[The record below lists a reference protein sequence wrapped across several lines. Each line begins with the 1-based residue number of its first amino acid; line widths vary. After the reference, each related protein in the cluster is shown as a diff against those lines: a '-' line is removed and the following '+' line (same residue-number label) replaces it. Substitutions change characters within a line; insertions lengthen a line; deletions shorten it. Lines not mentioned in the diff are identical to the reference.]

1 MSLKVLKLIT
11 GEELIGVV
19 QDGRDV
25 TDVEDGYTHDNL
37 LFITG
42 PLKINC
48 VYDKEARAHSI
59 YLSDW
64 VPAISEDMLPLDKNK
79 VLTLGRPTQELE
91 EHYYELVIAS
101 QLLQQAEAEAEHQAE
116 RQNTEENSSDD
127 NQDLQKK
134 LIKLLKSH
142 KFDDDDYQ

>member
-11 GEELIGVV
+11 GEELIGIV

-25 TDVEDGYTHDNL
+25 TDTEDGYTHDNL

-64 VPAISEDMLPLDKNK
+64 VPAISEDMLPVDKNK
-79 VLTLGRPTQELE
+79 ILTLGRPTQELE

-101 QLLQQAEAEAEHQAE
+101 QLLQQAEAQQE
-116 RQNTEENSSDD
+116 TEQIDDASQDND

-134 LIKLLKSH
+134 LIKILKSH

>member
-11 GEELIGVV
+11 GEELIGIV

-25 TDVEDGYTHDNL
+25 ADTEDGYTHDNL

-48 VYDKEARAHSI
+48 VYDKEVRAHSI

-64 VPAISEDMLPLDKNK
+64 VPAISEDMLPVDKNK
-79 VLTLGRPTQELE
+79 ILTLGRPTQELE

-101 QLLQQAEAEAEHQAE
+101 QLLQQAEAQQE
-116 RQNTEENSSDD
+116 TEQIDDTNQDND

-134 LIKLLKSH
+134 LIKILKSH

>member
-11 GEELIGVV
+11 GEELIGIV

-25 TDVEDGYTHDNL
+25 TDAEDGYTHDNL

-64 VPAISEDMLPLDKNK
+64 VPAISEDMLPVDKNK
-79 VLTLGRPTQELE
+79 ILTLGRPTQELE

-101 QLLQQAEAEAEHQAE
+101 QLLQQAEAQQE
-116 RQNTEENSSDD
+116 TEQIDDTSQDND

-134 LIKLLKSH
+134 LIKILKSH

>member
-11 GEELIGVV
+11 GEELIGIV

-25 TDVEDGYTHDNL
+25 TDAEDGYTHDNL

-48 VYDKEARAHSI
+48 TYDKEARAHSI

-64 VPAISEDMLPLDKNK
+64 VPAISEDMLPVDKNK
-79 VLTLGRPTQELE
+79 VLTLGRPTSELE

-101 QLLQQAEAEAEHQAE
+101 QLLQQAEAETQS
-116 RQNTEENSSDD
+116 ENQRLEDVGSDD
-127 NQDLQKK
+127 NQDLQKT
-134 LIKLLKSH
+134 LIKILKSH

>member
-1 MSLKVLKLIT
+1 MSLKVLKLTT
-11 GEELIGVV
+11 GEELIGIV

-25 TDVEDGYTHDNL
+25 TDAEDGYTHDNL

-48 VYDKEARAHSI
+48 TYDKEARAHSI

-79 VLTLGRPTQELE
+79 ILTLGRPTQELE

-101 QLLQQAEAEAEHQAE
+101 QLLQQAEAEAQSE
-116 RQNTEENSSDD
+116 NVKTEENTSDD
-127 NQDLQKK
+127 SQDLQKK
-134 LIKLLKSH
+134 LIKILKNH

>member
-11 GEELIGVV
+11 GEELIGIV
-19 QDGRDV
+19 QDGRDIN
-25 TDVEDGYTHDNL
+25 DAEDGYTHDNL

-64 VPAISEDMLPLDKNK
+64 VPAISEDMLPVDKNK
-79 VLTLGRPTQELE
+79 ILTLGRPTQELE

-101 QLLQQAEAEAEHQAE
+101 QLLQQAEAQQE
-116 RQNTEENSSDD
+116 TEQIDDASQDND

-134 LIKLLKSH
+134 LIKILKSH